1 MFQRMAQQGAALQN
15 YNNELVKSMEE
26 LIKRRAQLN
35 DQIKN
40 ESLEKAKLEEEKSKI
55 DSKLSNVEESL
66 QKKLAA
72 KAEYDKVI
80 GDAEQVRLSLEVP
93 E

>member
-26 LIKRRAQLN
+26 LIRRRAQLN

>member
-1 MFQRMAQQGAALQN
+1 MAQQGAALQN

-26 LIKRRAQLN
+26 LIRRRAQLN

>member
-26 LIKRRAQLN
+26 LIRRRAQLN

-80 GDAEQVRLSLEVP
+80 GDAEQVMLSVEVP